1 MWQPASTNCRK
12 ARAARATWLFFQ
24 KCRTKK
30 LKHIHFLWMAIGFS
44 VFFAPSRNVGCKKS
58 SASSGPS
65 NFWSWTS
72 TGSRRSSLKLSVNNE
87 LSTPVRPVLSMLGCL
102 GDWALLESRL
112 QRLSATGFNA
122 RLGSWL
128 LMIRKWDFNPTD
140 LPRSWAVGKNC
151 KPGKNVMALR
161 NLYHVRL
168 RSLIPNPTSDVDYS
182 PKNSRFSRIFTSCSN
197 GFDREPSEIVRT
209 ANFWCQS
216 DSSRPFLGIYYFPIN
231 FSISYVYGCNGFEFM
246 QRGSHIVESVFIN
259 NE

>member
-1 MWQPASTNCRK
+1 MWQLRQKIIEKCVPHVQHGYFSK
-12 ARAARATWLFFQ
+12 

-30 LKHIHFLWMAIGFS
+30 LNHVHFLWMAIGFS

-140 LPRSWAVGKNC
+140 FLRSWAVGKNS
-151 KPGKNVMALR
+151 KLGKNVMALR

-182 PKNSRFSRIFTSCSN
+182 PKNSRFSRIFTSCWN
-197 GFDREPSEIVRT
+197 GFDREAWEIVRT
-209 ANFWCQS
+209 ANFWRQS
-216 DSSRPFLGIYYFPIN
+216 DSSSLFKEFI
-231 FSISYVYGCNGFEFM
+231 ISPLIFQSVMFM
-246 QRGSHIVESVFIN
+246 DATGLNLCSEDLI
-259 NE
+259 